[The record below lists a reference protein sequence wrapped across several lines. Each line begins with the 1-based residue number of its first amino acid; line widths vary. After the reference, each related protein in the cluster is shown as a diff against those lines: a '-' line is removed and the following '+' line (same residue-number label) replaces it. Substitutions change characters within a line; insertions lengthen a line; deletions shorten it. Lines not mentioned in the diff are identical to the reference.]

1 MLKIERAPERLP
13 TRLVTAELR
22 ETLPRMKRGESVVV
36 PLTRSSAQ
44 YSARKA
50 GVPVLIEGTD
60 VPDGF
65 VRVVRR

>member
-1 MLKIERAPERLP
+1 MLKIHPAPTRLP
-13 TRLVTAELR
+13 ARLVTAELR

-44 YSARKA
+44 YNARKA
-50 GVPVLIEGTD
+50 GVPVLIEETG
-60 VPDGF
+60 VPEGF